1 MVDSRSD
8 APTDAPEL
16 PGSSAFGFASST
28 TKASRGTSSAARKFA
43 MLSSGAKLPCVRVSR
58 GGHEAERC
66 SPAMHTAMR
75 SLVGHA
81 IDINL
86 GARRTFL

>member
-1 MVDSRSD
+1 
-8 APTDAPEL
+8 
-16 PGSSAFGFASST
+16 
-28 TKASRGTSSAARKFA
+28 